1 VRLLRGEVGDRR
13 NQRLEPALVCVQ
25 ARDPGSPVWCR
36 EAFYARVPTEGR
48 IAEDERPILEA
59 ETPEVRLG
67 PAA

>member
-1 VRLLRGEVGDRR
+1 
-13 NQRLEPALVCVQ
+13 VCVQ